1 MMSSSRITRSSSPS
15 TFTVVPEYLPNSTLS
30 PTLTSTGLTL
40 PSSFFLPGP
49 TASTSPWSGFSA
61 AVSGITMPEAVLRS
75 SSRRLTMTRSCNGR
89 SFMDSLLSVL
99 VLPAFGPQPGNRA
112 SAGVLADSWH
122 SPAATAN
129 NRGKRAV
136 FQAPGV
142 VGADNKVAAQLQKQ
156 QE

>member
-1 MMSSSRITRSSSPS
+1 
-15 TFTVVPEYLPNSTLS
+15 
-30 PTLTSTGLTL
+30 
-40 PSSFFLPGP
+40 
-49 TASTSPWSGFSA
+49 
-61 AVSGITMPEAVLRS
+61 SGITMPEAVLRS

-129 NRGKRAV
+129 NRGKRAI
-136 FQAPGV
+136 FQAPGGSLERITRLPLNSEAMGV
-142 VGADNKVAAQLQKQ
+142 IAYLQK
-156 QE
+156 